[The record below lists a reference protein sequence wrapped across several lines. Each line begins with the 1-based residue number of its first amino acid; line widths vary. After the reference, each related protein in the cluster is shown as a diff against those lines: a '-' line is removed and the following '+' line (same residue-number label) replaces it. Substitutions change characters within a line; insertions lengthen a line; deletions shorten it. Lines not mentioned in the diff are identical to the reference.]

1 MLPITSLDSM
11 LASLAAVLAL
21 LAALLVPLLAS
32 LAAVVAGSC
41 IRFDHALRFARCV
54 PLLASFAAVLTNAN
68 HTLASLAVL
77 NHYPSQLIALPTRSL
92 VNRNSLRSLLSG

>member
-1 MLPITSLDSM
+1 MLAVSAHALTSLAVVPVLASAAVLPIASLDSM

-77 NHYPSQLIALPTRSL
+77 NH
-92 VNRNSLRSLLSG
+92 

>member
-1 MLPITSLDSM
+1 M
-11 LASLAAVLAL
+11 LASLAAVFAL

-68 HTLASLAVL
+68 HTLASLCVEPLPLAVDRFA
-77 NHYPSQLIALPTRSL
+77 HALTGEP
-92 VNRNSLRSLLSG
+92 